1 MTIKEYRLKHGIT
14 IRDLTDTLKEE
25 VDSRF
30 TLATVS
36 YMENGVVEPS
46 EEVKRWLAA
55 RQVEEETTPLS
66 NAEDAVL
73 RALTGH
79 SYEDP
84 VTRADLKYWSGLKD
98 REARQAIEDLRARGY
113 WIVNGI
119 GGKGYYITFDRTE
132 LEEWLKTY
140 TARARVINR
149 NATAMRS
156 RMPEQ
161 VGIGE
166 VI

>member
-1 MTIKEYRLKHGIT
+1 MTLKEYREKHG
-14 IRDLTDTLKEE
+14 LTVRELAEELRE

-36 YMENGVVEPS
+36 YMETGVVEPP
-46 EEVKRWLAA
+46 EVVKRWLAGK
-55 RQVEEETTPLS
+55 QIEEEALPLS
-66 NAEDAVL
+66 DAEDAVL
-73 RALTGH
+73 RALVGH
-79 SYEDP
+79 TYEDP
-84 VTRADLKYWSGLKD
+84 VTRSDLKYWSGLPD

-132 LEEWLKTY
+132 LERWLQTY
-140 TARARVINR
+140 TARARVISK
-149 NATAMRS
+149 NAHAMLS

>member
-1 MTIKEYRLKHGIT
+1 MTLKEYRQKKGLTVRELTEELK
-14 IRDLTDTLKEE
+14 E

-30 TLATVS
+30 TMATVS
-36 YMENGVVEPS
+36 YMENGVVAPPDW
-46 EEVKRWLAA
+46 VKVWLAA
-55 RQVEEETTPLS
+55 KQIEGEEIPLS
-66 NAEDAVL
+66 DAEDAVL

-79 SYEDP
+79 TYEDP
-84 VTRADLKYWSGLKD
+84 VTRSDLKYWSGLND

-119 GGKGYYITFDRTE
+119 GGKGYYITFDRKE
-132 LEEWLKTY
+132 LEKWLKTY
-140 TARARVINR
+140 TARVRVINR
-149 NATAMRS
+149 NANAMLS

>member
-1 MTIKEYRLKHGIT
+1 MTLKEYRLKHGMT
-14 IRDLTDTLKEE
+14 VRDLTEE
-25 VDSRF
+25 LSKVDSRF
-30 TLATVS
+30 TLSVVS
-36 YMENGVVEPS
+36 YMENSIVEPP
-46 EEVKRWLAA
+46 EIVKRWLAA
-55 RQVEEETTPLS
+55 RQIEEEALPLS
-66 NAEDAVL
+66 DAEDAVL

-84 VTRADLKYWSGLKD
+84 VTRSDLKYWSGLKD

-119 GGKGYYITFDRTE
+119 GGKGYYITFNREE
-132 LEEWLKTY
+132 LEKWLKTY
-140 TARARVINR
+140 TARARVINK
-149 NATAMRS
+149 NAHAMLS

>member
-1 MTIKEYRLKHGIT
+1 MTLKEYKQRKGLT
-14 IRDLTDTLKEE
+14 LRDLTEELKE

-36 YMENGVVEPS
+36 YMVNGVVECS
-46 EEVKRWLAA
+46 DNVKRWLAA
-55 RQVEEETTPLS
+55 KQIQNEALPLS
-66 NAEDAVL
+66 DAEDAVL

-79 SYEDP
+79 SKTDP
-84 VTRADLKYWSGLKD
+84 VTRSDLKYWSGLPD
-98 REARQAIEDLRARGY
+98 REARYAIENLRARGY
-113 WIVNGI
+113 WIVNGE
-119 GGKGYYITFDRTE
+119 GGKGYYITFDRNE

-140 TARARVINR
+140 TARAKVISK
-149 NATAMRS
+149 NANAMRAS
-156 RMPEQ
+156 MPGQ